1 MKAKIFFLF
10 ILNVQ
15 FIILTA
21 QNPVLIPDTLS
32 GTSFELTLQNGTFNF
47 FKGQKTETMGVNGN
61 ILGPTLMFNKGDFV
75 DIRVNNQLTET
86 TTIHWHG
93 MHVSASNDGG
103 PHTTIAPSGTWNPK
117 FTVMDKAATYWYHPH
132 LHENTNKHVS
142 LGIAGFIIVRDKEE
156 AALNL
161 PGKYG
166 VDDFPLVIQTKD
178 FDTNQQIVVPS
189 NSDDIPMV
197 NATIDPFLNV
207 PAQVV
212 RLRLLNG
219 SSQRV
224 INVGLSGNLSFYQ
237 IASDGGLLSKPV
249 LLTRLQLAPGERAE
263 ILVDFS
269 AKLGQSIHLMSF
281 ASELQSGIYG
291 ASSPGIMQMLTL
303 NGYNPNPLNGS
314 NFNLIEFIVSG
325 QTDTPVLTIPQTLIT
340 DSRLKE
346 SDANTTR
353 FLTITPAA
361 MGPNQ
366 LNGKFLINGLLFNMN
381 VINFSIPLNNT
392 EIWSITNQSAIAHP
406 FHIHDVQF
414 YVLDRNGVAPAPTE
428 LGRKDVI
435 LIKPME
441 TVRFIT
447 KFTDFANDTVPY
459 MFHCHMLA
467 HEDDGMMLQFEV
479 VDRSTE
485 TGLKQLNSDIIN
497 VYPNPVNENNT
508 ILTISGFI
516 GYKLYFEL
524 YNMQGQKIAGQNI
537 ETKNEPFTINLQRI
551 LHGTYILK
559 LVGNK
564 MTHTEKIIVR

>member
-1 MKAKIFFLF
+1 MKNML
-10 ILNVQ
+10 L
-15 FIILTA
+15 IISLTLTIHLSA
-21 QNPVLIPDTLS
+21 QNQLLIPDTLS
-32 GTSFELTLQNGTFNF
+32 GTNVELNLQNGNFNF
-47 FKGQKTETMGVNGN
+47 YKGQKTATMGVNGN
-61 ILGPTLMFNKGDFV
+61 ILGPTLIFNKGDFV
-75 DIRVNNQLTET
+75 NIRVNNHLTET

-103 PHTTIAPSGTWNPK
+103 PHTTIAPSETWNPR

-132 LHENTNKHVS
+132 LHEHTNKHVS

-161 PGKYG
+161 PKKYG
-166 VDDFPLVIQTKD
+166 VDDFPLVIQTKH
-178 FDTNQQIVVPS
+178 FDADKQIVVPS

-224 INVGLSGNLSFYQ
+224 FNVGLSENLPFYQ

-249 LLTRLQLAPGERAE
+249 KLTRLQLAPGERAE

-269 AKLGQSIHLMSF
+269 GKTGQSVHLMSY

-291 ASSPGIMQMLTL
+291 ASSPGIMLMLTL

-325 QTDTPVLTIPQTLIT
+325 QTNTPVLTIPSTLVSVT
-340 DSRLKE
+340 RLKQ

-353 FLTITPAA
+353 SLTITPAA

-366 LNGKFLINGLLFNMN
+366 LNGKFLINGLLFNMD

-414 YVLDRNGVAPAPTE
+414 YVLDRNGVAPAE
-428 LGRKDVI
+428 GEQGRKDVI

-447 KFTDFANDTVPY
+447 QFTDFANDTVPY

-479 VDRSTE
+479 VDRSTA
-485 TGLKQLNSDIIN
+485 TGLEQLNSDIIN
-497 VYPNPVNENNT
+497 VYPNPVNAKNT
-508 ILTISGFI
+508 TLTISGFTTD
-516 GYKLYFEL
+516 KLNYEL
-524 YNMQGQKIAGQNI
+524 YDLHGQKIAVQKI
-537 ETKNEPFTINLQRI
+537 ETKNELFTINLPEI
-551 LHGTYILK
+551 LPGTYLLK
-559 LVGNK
+559 LIGDK
-564 MTHTEKIIVR
+564 ITHTEKIIVR